1 MKAHQPGRKYRDR
14 GQSKQDI
21 LVLFPV
27 NSDMFSGPAIFK
39 IVVVVLLAII
49 LISLASGLI
58 FLIRDKGKS
67 DRTVKSL
74 TLRIALSIALFV
86 LLFIGFAAGLIK
98 PHGINPSAPPETLP

>member
-1 MKAHQPGRKYRDR
+1 MQAHQTVRKYRGR
-14 GQSKQDI
+14 EQSKKDI
-21 LVLFPV
+21 LALSKHEKR
-27 NSDMFSGPAIFK
+27 NMSGPAIFK
-39 IVVVVLLAII
+39 IVVVVLLATI

-74 TLRIALSIALFV
+74 TLRIVLSIALFV

-98 PHGINPSAPPETLP
+98 PHGINPSAPPEMQP